1 MRFASKVDLWL
12 ALVLGGTA
20 VAVLWSLRHTLARPD
35 AFTVGVAL
43 VVLVLVVL
51 VLGVGLPFW
60 LLVGTHYELADGQLR
75 VCCGPFRT
83 QIALDQIRSVK
94 PSRSLASSPALS
106 LDRLAIAY
114 GRFGTVLIS
123 PKDKTGFI
131 AALQQQA
138 PGVQVLHS

>member
-1 MRFASKVDLWL
+1 MRFASKVDFWL
-12 ALVLGGTA
+12 VLVLGGAA

-35 AFTVGVAL
+35 AFAVGVAL
-43 VVLVLVVL
+43 VVLA
-51 VLGVGLPFW
+51 LGVGLPLW
-60 LLVGTHYELADGQLR
+60 MLVGTHYELADGQLR
-75 VCCGPFRT
+75 VRCGPFRT
-83 QIALDQIRSVK
+83 RIALDQIRSVK

-106 LDRLAIAY
+106 LDRLAIAH

-123 PKDKTGFI
+123 PKDKAGFI